1 MKNFEKLIW
10 RDAITLVEFS
20 TTRCNACERAR
31 AETAR
36 FKQRMGGRVDLYR
49 LDIEDADLRPVLE
62 RYNIRSAP
70 AVLFF
75 RDGRELNRIV
85 GPITYATLLAV
96 LDRIE
101 AAEHVQ

>member
-36 FKQRMGGRVDLYR
+36 FQQKMGGRIDLHR
-49 LDIEDADLRPVLE
+49 VDIEDPDLRPVLE

-75 RDGRELNRIV
+75 RNGRELNRIV
-85 GPITYATLLAV
+85 GPITYASLFAA
-96 LDRIE
+96 LDRVE
-101 AAEHVQ
+101 AAEHAQ

>member
-36 FKQRMGGRVDLYR
+36 FQQRMGGRIELHRV
-49 LDIEDADLRPVLE
+49 DIEDPDLRPVLE

-75 RDGRELNRIV
+75 RNGKELNRIV
-85 GPITYATLLAV
+85 GPITYGSLFAA

>member
-20 TTRCNACERAR
+20 TTRCNPCERAR
-31 AETAR
+31 TETDR
-36 FKQRMGGRVDLYR
+36 FMKRMGGRVDLVR
-49 LDIEDADLRPVLE
+49 VDVEDPDMRPALE

-70 AVLFF
+70 ALLFF
-75 RDGRELNRIV
+75 RHGQELARIG
-85 GPITYATLLAV
+85 GPATYAALIAA

-101 AAEHVQ
+101 AAEHMQ